1 MDRIQKTYLQYNKKA
16 IKSNKKYEYMKN
28 DNIVQLKSFA
38 FAIRIV
44 NVYKYLNKEKKE
56 FVLSNQLLRS
66 GTSIGANIEES
77 IGGQSDKDFLSK
89 ISISY
94 KEARET
100 IYWLKLLQ
108 ATDYL
113 SEQEAISLLNDAE
126 ELCKILGKIQITLKS
141 RNS

>member
-1 MDRIQKTYLQYNKKA
+1 M
-16 IKSNKKYEYMKN
+16 KS
-28 DNIVQLKSFA
+28 DNIVQQKSFA

-44 NVYKYLNKEKKE
+44 NVYKYLISEKKE
-56 FVLSNQLLRS
+56 FVLSKQLLRS

-113 SEQEAISLLNDAE
+113 SEQEAVSLLNDAE
-126 ELCKILGKIQITLKS
+126 EICKILGKIQITLKS

>member
-1 MDRIQKTYLQYNKKA
+1 
-16 IKSNKKYEYMKN
+16 MKQ
-28 DNIVQLKSFA
+28 DNIIQQKSFA

-44 NVYKYLNKEKKE
+44 NVYKFLIADKKE
-56 FVLSNQLLRS
+56 FVLSKQILRS
-66 GTSIGANIEES
+66 GTAIGANIEES
-77 IGGQSDKDFLSK
+77 IGGQSEKDFLSK

-100 IYWLKLLQ
+100 TYWLKLLQ

-113 SEQEAISLLNDAE
+113 PQEDALSLLADVE
-126 ELCKILGKIQITLKS
+126 EICKILGKIQITLKN

>member
-1 MDRIQKTYLQYNKKA
+1 MKADNIIQQKT
-16 IKSNKKYEYMKN
+16 
-28 DNIVQLKSFA
+28 FA

-44 NVYKYLNKEKKE
+44 NVYKHLKAEKKE
-56 FVLSNQLLRS
+56 FVLSKQLLGS

-77 IGGQSDKDFLSK
+77 IGGQSNKDFLSK
-89 ISISY
+89 VSIAY

-100 IYWLKLLQ
+100 VYWLKLLQ

-113 SEQEAISLLNDAE
+113 SLQEAESLLSDAE
-126 ELCKILGKIQITLKS
+126 EMCKIIGKIQLTIKN

>member
-1 MDRIQKTYLQYNKKA
+1 MKTNNIIQQ
-16 IKSNKKYEYMKN
+16 
-28 DNIVQLKSFA
+28 KSFA

-44 NVYKYLNKEKKE
+44 NLYKYLRYEKKE
-56 FVLSNQLLRS
+56 FIMSKQILRC

-77 IGGQSDKDFLSK
+77 IGGKSEKDFLAK

-100 IYWLKLLQ
+100 MYWIKLLG

-113 SEQEAISLLNDAE
+113 NQEETESLLMDAE
-126 ELCKILGKIQITLKS
+126 EIVK
-141 RNS
+141 